1 MNTQPST
8 IWPHWPNDWALFWL
22 LICIVHLTVS
32 SCYVTYAFHSE
43 YTLQV
48 ANVKELLAQNRRV
61 IWSLS
66 DRNWTRTQNHLVRK
80 RTLNHLAKL
89 VKWLSCVLT
98 TYLSRAF
105 DCMLLSCDLRVSEWI
120 HTPSCLNVQELLVQ
134 SRLKIWS
141 LSDCNWTRTQYHL
154 VRKRTLNNLA
164 KLVKWLS
171 CVLSTYLYGAFDCM
185 FLPCHVGVSEWIYT
199 P

>member
-48 ANVKELLAQNRRV
+48 ANVKELLAQNR
-61 IWSLS
+61 L
-66 DRNWTRTQNHLVRK
+66 
-80 RTLNHLAKL
+80 
-89 VKWLSCVLT
+89 
-98 TYLSRAF
+98 
-105 DCMLLSCDLRVSEWI
+105 E
-120 HTPSCLNVQELLVQ
+120 
-134 SRLKIWS
+134 IWS
-141 LSDCNWTRTQYHL
+141 LSDCNWTRTHYHL
-154 VRKRTLNNLA
+154 VRKRTLNHLA

-185 FLPCHVGVSEWIYT
+185 FLSCHVCVSGRFHTLQLPECQGT
-199 P
+199 PSSKQARNLKVKWL

>member
-1 MNTQPST
+1 MFLLCDVRFSEWIHTPSC
-8 IWPHWPNDWALFWL
+8 L
-22 LICIVHLTVS
+22 
-32 SCYVTYAFHSE
+32 
-43 YTLQV
+43 
-48 ANVKELLAQNRRV
+48 NVKELLARNRRE

-66 DRNWTRTQNHLVRK
+66 DRNWTWTQNHLVRK

-141 LSDCNWTRTQYHL
+141 LSDCNWTRIQYHL
-154 VRKRTLNNLA
+154 VRKRTLNNSEHLSVRCIWLYVLA
-164 KLVKWLS
+164 MSRRRIRVNLHSIAL
-171 CVLSTYLYGAFDCM
+171 
-185 FLPCHVGVSEWIYT
+185 
-199 P
+199 